1 MSTPKLYDY
10 WRSSAS
16 YRVRIVLNLADIEY
30 NAFSINLL
38 EGEHRAEVHRTRH
51 PQGLVPALEIDGHL
65 FTQSL
70 AIIEY
75 LNEAHN
81 LSLLQDD
88 TALRTKIRAL
98 AQTLA
103 VDVHPICNLSV
114 AKFATEVSGSEDT
127 RLLWMK
133 RFIEPGLQA
142 FETMLA
148 DFNQTPFATG
158 NSVSLADVC
167 LIPQIYNA
175 LRWEA
180 DFSGCT
186 RIQSVLKACELHS
199 AFKKAH
205 PDAVKPNRTPYGCP

>member
-1 MSTPKLYDY
+1 MSKPKLYDY

-16 YRVRIVLNLADIEY
+16 YRVRIVLNLADIEWDTV
-30 NAFSINLL
+30 SINLL
-38 EGEHRAEVHRTRH
+38 EGEQHTEAHRTRH

-75 LNEAHN
+75 LNDTRN
-81 LSLLQDD
+81 LGLLPSD

-103 VDVHPICNLSV
+103 VDVHPICKLSV
-114 AKFATEVSGSEDT
+114 TKFATVLSGSEDT

-133 RFIEPGLQA
+133 HFIEPGLQS

-148 DFNQTPFATG
+148 DFDQTPFATG

-180 DFSGCT
+180 DFSGCI
-186 RIQSVLKACELHS
+186 RIQKVMEACELHS
-199 AFKKAH
+199 SFIKAH
-205 PDAVKPNRTPYGCP
+205 PDAVKPK

>member
-1 MSTPKLYDY
+1 MNTAKLYDY

-30 NAFSINLL
+30 NAVSINLL
-38 EGEHRAEVHRTRH
+38 EGEHRTEAYQTRH

-75 LNEAHN
+75 LNDTRN
-81 LSLLQDD
+81 LGLLPND

-114 AKFATEVSGSEDT
+114 TKFATVLSGSEDT

-133 RFIEPGLQA
+133 HFIEPGLQS

-148 DFNQTPFATG
+148 DFDQTPFATG

-186 RIQSVLKACELHS
+186 RIQSVIKACELHS
-199 AFKKAH
+199 AFIKAH
-205 PDAVKPNRTPYGCP
+205 PDAVKPK

>member
-1 MSTPKLYDY
+1 MSTPKFYYY

-16 YRVRIVLNLADIEY
+16 YRVRIVLNFANIEY
-30 NAFSINLL
+30 NAVSINHL
-38 EGEHRAEVHRTRH
+38 EGEHRTEAHRARH

-70 AIIEY
+70 AIIDY
-75 LNEAHN
+75 LNETRN
-81 LSLLQDD
+81 LGLLPDD
-88 TALRTKIRAL
+88 TAFRTKIKAL

-114 AKFATEVSGSEDT
+114 TKFATELSGSEDT
-127 RLLWMK
+127 RFLWMK

-142 FETMLA
+142 FETMLS

-175 LRWEA
+175 LRWEV

-186 RIQSVLKACELHS
+186 RIQSVIKACKLHS
-199 AFKKAH
+199 AFINAH
-205 PDAVKPNRTPYGCP
+205 PDAVKPR